1 MLFIKFLLIILGF
14 RIRALFV
21 YLWTFSSTIWFFNS
35 FYFLKSEMC
44 KTHCGLWLVGRY
56 DSGVT
61 GRSSL
66 CNRWARPAVFR
77 LFRLIY
83 SNKLWYQNLKAVPFL
98 DVKTLGADQKSYY
111 WKFEKKRGR
120 FRPRTAWLR
129 RYFASERKTKG
140 GVIST
145 LPNFKFLFFSDLR
158 FYSRCIKSI
167 GYETG
172 NIIDFQNHFF

>member
-1 MLFIKFLLIILGF
+1 
-14 RIRALFV
+14 
-21 YLWTFSSTIWFFNS
+21 
-35 FYFLKSEMC
+35 MC
-44 KTHCGLWLVGRY
+44 KTHCGLWLVGWY

-83 SNKLWYQNLKAVPFL
+83 SNKLWYPNLKVVPFL
-98 DVKTLGADQKSYY
+98 DVKTLGADQKSYN

-129 RYFASERKTKG
+129 RYFACERKTKG

-158 FYSRCIKSI
+158 LNRR
-167 GYETG
+167 GVLTPETVG
-172 NIIDFQNHFF
+172 TITPKTKGTITPLTAKILCGKNRFNTSHPKFLF